1 MLASFL
7 TFINDNKIPLTDK
20 RTILTVSGGIDS
32 VVMAHLFHKAGFDSV
47 IAHVN
52 FGLRGKESDD
62 DELFVKELADF
73 YQFPF
78 FFTRVNTKSYSK
90 EKGISTQMAA
100 RDLRYEWFEL
110 VRKEA
115 KASFVATAHHADD
128 SLETVLL
135 NLVRGTGLSGLKGIL
150 PFSGSLIRPLLFATR
165 EEILIYAKNNNLSWR
180 EDSSNKSNDYK
191 RNLLRNEVLPLL
203 RQLNPSVSRTF
214 TTSSDRLQAAHNL
227 VTNELTLWKE
237 KFVSTAPN
245 GLLYI
250 AIDGLLNSSEATF
263 RLFSVLE
270 EFNFSYKKTQNII
283 NCLEGQCGKK
293 FISSSHTLIKDRTQ
307 LMLSPNEF
315 TEEIVVIANNNCQ
328 TETSSFRLS
337 IYSKQFEANDALTA
351 TEQKATFDTALLT
364 FPLQIRNWK
373 SGDTFYPFGMKGKR
387 KKISDLLVDRKVPLA
402 LKKQVLVLTDQ
413 ADRIIWVIGHR
424 TDERFKVTDK
434 TLSITL
440 LEIENS

>member
-62 DELFVKELADF
+62 DESFVKELADSF
-73 YQFPF
+73 QFPF
-78 FFTRVNTKSYSK
+78 FSTRVNTKSYSK

-115 KASFVATAHHADD
+115 KANFIATAHHADD
-128 SLETVLL
+128 SFETVLL

-165 EEILIYAKNNNLSWR
+165 EEIVAYANNNNLSWR

-250 AIDGLLNSSEATF
+250 AIGGLLNSSEATF

-283 NCLEGQCGKK
+283 NCLESQSGKK
-293 FISSSHTLIKDRTQ
+293 FISSSHTLIKDRTH
-307 LMLSPNEF
+307 LMLSPNAF
-315 TEEIVVIANNNCQ
+315 TEEIVIIANNNYQ
-328 TETSSFRLS
+328 TETSSFRLN
-337 IYSKQFEANDALTA
+337 IYSKQLEEHDELTT
-351 TEQKATFDTALLT
+351 TEQKATFDSAQLT
-364 FPLQIRNWK
+364 FPLQIRSWK

-387 KKISDLLVDRKVPLA
+387 KKISDLLVDRKIPLT
-402 LKKQVLVLTDQ
+402 LKKQVRVLTDQ

-434 TLSITL
+434 TLSITT
-440 LEIENS
+440 LEIDNI